1 MGAVTMLPKG
11 ANVGV
16 PTGTVRAVVR
26 SGSALPLDVC
36 AVLLTG
42 AGSVRSDD
50 DFVFFNQPR
59 HRCGAV
65 GVAADEGGGT
75 LTVALAAIEPDITS
89 VVLAGSVDDGTF
101 AGLGGLLIQV
111 VDDAG
116 GLVAGFRPDS
126 TEPVT
131 TMVFGELYR
140 RGAGWKFRAV
150 GQGWSSG
157 LAGLARS
164 YGISV
169 EEPDEPDEPDEPGE
183 RPDQRS
189 EPRTAPSGS
198 PAPAP
203 VSRREPAPPVPLQA
217 PVPDPGPA
225 RPADWYP
232 DPDAAGRLRWWDG
245 MAWTT
250 HSRPPMVDTATAC
263 GRCGA
268 QKRRRP
274 FAGRPVPCASCDEE
288 IRRLLWDW
296 QHKVTQVVG
305 ATPGTP
311 GAPGPAALAALWAEL
326 RFHAVP
332 RAAGEAVYRS
342 VGLGHLQRVV
352 TFAFGDGVIE
362 DSEVAFFENEVR
374 RLGLHDPAVE
384 EMRRWLRR
392 GLELSRIRG
401 GQLPRVHSTTLHLDL
416 DEFVHLDV
424 ATVQVRQLASG
435 PRETPGR
442 LVASS
447 RKLRFLG
454 RTGGGNEIAWQKIVE
469 VTAGHGR
476 VDIAATTSRG
486 GGRYQVDDP
495 EYVAA
500 VLSGAL
506 RVARR
511 LVIAPGARDSRAI
524 PQAVKAEVW
533 QRDGGACVQ
542 CQATEYL
549 EFDHVIPHSR
559 GGATSV
565 NNLQLLCRR
574 CNQEKGAR
582 I

>member
-1 MGAVTMLPKG
+1 MSAVTMLPKG

-42 AGSVRSDD
+42 AGTVRSDD

-59 HRCGAV
+59 HRSGAV
-65 GVAADEGGGT
+65 EVAADDDGGT
-75 LTVALAAIEPDITS
+75 LTVALAAVEPDITS

-116 GLVAGFRPDS
+116 RLVAEFRPDS
-126 TEPVT
+126 TEPVA

-140 RGAGWKFRAV
+140 RGTGWKFRAV

-169 EEPDEPDEPDEPGE
+169 DEPDEPESVLPASTVP
-183 RPDQRS
+183 RP
-189 EPRTAPSGS
+189 
-198 PAPAP
+198 
-203 VSRREPAPPVPLQA
+203 A

-232 DPDAAGRLRWWDG
+232 DPEAPGRLRWWDG
-245 MAWTT
+245 ATWTT
-250 HSRPPMVDTATAC
+250 HSRPPLVDTATAC
-263 GRCGA
+263 GRCGDR
-268 QKRRRP
+268 KRRRP
-274 FAGRPVPCASCDEE
+274 FAGRPAPCATCDEE

-296 QHKVTQVVG
+296 QHKVTQVIG
-305 ATPGTP
+305 ATPGIP
-311 GAPGPAALAALWAEL
+311 GAPGPAAVEALWAEL

-332 RAAGEAVYRS
+332 RAAGEAVFRS
-342 VGLGHLQRVV
+342 AGLGHLQRIV

-362 DSEVAFFENEVR
+362 DSEVAFFENEAR

-384 EMRRWLRR
+384 EMRRRLRR

-401 GQLPRVHSTTLHLDL
+401 GQLPRVQSATLHLEL

-424 ATVQVRQLASG
+424 GTVQVRQLASG

-469 VTAGHGR
+469 VTAGHAS
-476 VDIAATTSRG
+476 VDISATTSRG
-486 GGRYQVDDP
+486 GGRYRVDDP
-495 EYVAA
+495 DYVAA

-511 LVIAPGARDSRAI
+511 LVIAPGARDSRAV

-542 CQATEYL
+542 CRATEYL
-549 EFDHVIPHSR
+549 EFDHIIPHSR

-565 NNLQLLCRR
+565 TNLQLLCRR

>member
-1 MGAVTMLPKG
+1 A
-11 ANVGV
+11 
-16 PTGTVRAVVR
+16 
-26 SGSALPLDVC
+26 DV
-36 AVLLTG
+36 
-42 AGSVRSDD
+42 D
-50 DFVFFNQPR
+50 
-59 HRCGAV
+59 
-65 GVAADEGGGT
+65 GGT
-75 LTVALAAIEPDITS
+75 LTVALPAVEPDIAT
-89 VVLAGSVDDGTF
+89 VVLAGSVDVGTF

-116 GLVAGFRPDS
+116 RLVAGFRPDS

-140 RGAGWKFRAV
+140 RGSGWKFRTV

-169 EEPDEPDEPDEPGE
+169 DEPDGRDESP
-183 RPDQRS
+183 Q
-189 EPRTAPSGS
+189 RTARPAGPPV
-198 PAPAP
+198 PAPA
-203 VSRREPAPPVPLQA
+203 
-217 PVPDPGPA
+217 PDPGPA

-245 MAWTT
+245 AAWTT

-274 FAGRPVPCASCDEE
+274 FAGRPAPCAACDEE

-296 QHKVTQVVG
+296 QHKVTQVVS
-305 ATPGTP
+305 ATPGAP
-311 GAPGPAALAALWAEL
+311 GAPGPAALEALWAEL

-332 RAAGEAVYRS
+332 RAAGEAVFRS
-342 VGLGHLQRVV
+342 AGLGHLQRIV
-352 TFAFGDGVIE
+352 TFAFGDGIIE
-362 DSEVAFFENEVR
+362 DSEVAFFENEAR

-384 EMRRWLRR
+384 EMRCWLRR

-401 GQLPRVHSTTLHLDL
+401 GQLPRVHSTTLHLEL

-424 ATVQVRQLASG
+424 AAVQVRQLASG

-454 RTGGGNEIAWQKIVE
+454 RTGAGNEIAWQKIVE
-469 VTAGHGR
+469 VTAGHGC

-486 GGRYQVDDP
+486 GGSYRVDDP

-524 PQAVKAEVW
+524 PQPVKAEVW

-559 GGATSV
+559 GGATSL